1 MNSCI
6 LAITRSE
13 EIREYLLSVKNR
25 FFGPIE
31 FRERIG
37 DFAELM
43 RKRHI
48 ALLIVDYETVRY
60 LNDKERA
67 YFYRIECPRI
77 ILTRRENE
85 FFSFPIPRFIRLG
98 TLGSLQSD
106 HFVKLVNE
114 YYHPLPPASLFARD
128 AEIQFIT
135 RNPKMRD
142 IFRNAQKVAQF
153 DTSVLLLGE
162 SGTGK
167 DVLADVIH
175 HSSRRSARPMVKVNC
190 AAIPADLLEAELF
203 GYLKGSFTHA
213 FQDKIGRIQLANGST
228 LFLDEI
234 GDLDHSLQAKL
245 LRVIETGEVDVIGS
259 VHPVKVDVRFI
270 SATNRDIKKAVQEKR
285 FREDLYYRLNVVH
298 FYLLP
303 LRDRPEDIPP
313 LTEYF
318 ISVFSRKYDKKIGGL
333 EEQGL
338 KKLFE
343 YHWPG
348 NVRELRHFVER
359 LVIQASGKIIGSDL
373 VAQEMEAL
381 NWERTSGED
390 RSELKSFLECQEKQH
405 ILQTLVRMDF
415 KVGNAAEALG
425 ISRISLFRKMKKFG
439 INLQQLKKARSVD

>member
-1 MNSCI
+1 LDSCI

-13 EIREYLLSVKNR
+13 EMRKYLLSMKSR

-31 FRERIG
+31 FRENIG
-37 DFAELM
+37 DYTEVM
-43 RKRHI
+43 QKKHI
-48 ALLIVDYETVRY
+48 GLLIVDYDTVRY
-60 LNDKERA
+60 LNDKERS
-67 YFYRIECPRI
+67 YFYRIDCPRI
-77 ILTRRENE
+77 ILTRREDE

-114 YYHPLPPASLFARD
+114 YYHPLPAGSLFTQGTD
-128 AEIQFIT
+128 VQFVT
-135 RNPKMRD
+135 RNPKMLE
-142 IFRNAQKVAQF
+142 IFRNAKKVAQF

-167 DVLADVIH
+167 DVLARVIH
-175 HSSRRSARPMVKVNC
+175 HQSRRSARPMVKVNC
-190 AAIPADLLEAELF
+190 AAIPSNLLEAEMF

-213 FQDKIGRIQLANGST
+213 FQDKIGKIQLANGST

-234 GDLDHSLQAKL
+234 GDLDRSLQAKL

-270 SATNRDIKKAVQEKR
+270 SATNQDIKKAVLEKR

-298 FYLLP
+298 FYLIP
-303 LRDRPEDIPP
+303 LRDRLEDIPL

-318 ISVFSRKYDKKIGGL
+318 ISVFNRKYVKKISGVD
-333 EEQGL
+333 EQGL

-348 NVRELRHFVER
+348 NVRELQHFVER
-359 LVIQASGKIIGSDL
+359 LIIQTSDEIIESDL

-381 NWERTSGED
+381 NWGEVSNQD
-390 RSELKSFLECQEKQH
+390 HTELKSFLEDQEKQH
-405 ILQTLVRMDF
+405 IIQTLVRMNF
-415 KVGNAAEALG
+415 KVGQAAEALG

-439 INLQQLKKARSVD
+439 IDVQQLKKTGSVD